1 MYESLTVFVC
11 ARVEKGGANGYK
23 KNYRK
28 EKGREREVGGEKRQ
42 AYATMKSTNE
52 QL

>member
-11 ARVEKGGANGYK
+11 ARVEKGAASGYI

-28 EKGREREVGGEKRQ
+28 EKGREREGEKRDKHTRQ
-42 AYATMKSTNE
+42 
-52 QL
+52 